1 MRMWPH
7 GTQAG
12 LALLAAGLSTGC
24 VDLYLEGSGR
34 FIEEERPT
42 ASFERLE
49 VEDHIQ
55 VHIVV
60 DPAQAPRLR
69 VVGDDNLVERLR
81 TDFER
86 DGDADTLRVYF
97 PGLELRGWESENPLR
112 VDLVT
117 PRMRGVSC
125 SDGSRVDV
133 LGAFEAERFGLSASG
148 GCQAWLRDFV
158 AAAQVDVSLSGG
170 AEAIVEGTVERATA
184 SLSGGSALKA
194 RALQASEAEL
204 ESSGGSTAVIG
215 VNQTLRV
222 SASGGSRI
230 RVLGGPRVLQ
240 ESLSGGSTLIL
251 E

>member
-1 MRMWPH
+1 MRMWTH

-12 LALLAAGLSTGC
+12 LALLVAGLSTGC

-42 ASFERLE
+42 APFERLE

-97 PGLELRGWESENPLR
+97 PGSALRGWESENPLR
-112 VDLVT
+112 VDIVT

-125 SDGSRVDV
+125 SGGSRVDV
-133 LGAFEAERFGLSASG
+133 AGEFEAERFRLSASG
-148 GCQAWLRDFV
+148 GCQSWLRDFV

-170 AEAIVEGTVERATA
+170 AEAIMEGTVERATA
-184 SLSGGSALKA
+184 SLSGDSALKA
-194 RALQASEAEL
+194 RDLQAREAAL

-222 SASGGSRI
+222 SASGGSHI
-230 RVLGGPRVLQ
+230 RVLGRPRVLE
-240 ESLSGGSTLIL
+240 ESLSGGSTLVL